1 MAKRVR
7 LDSGTAYSFSVNSDG
22 TSMKFTGG
30 SSNPFPAHFHDYIFC
45 DGNGLF
51 GNSSNSILSCVG
63 DVIAY
68 KSSDIRLKTNIVSI
82 ENPLERLNM
91 IRGVYYTWKED
102 AAEHNRNKKDL
113 GVIAQEVE
121 KIIPEAVRTS
131 PDGIKQVEY
140 TKLIPLLIEC
150 VKEQQKQIDLLVEK
164 VNG

>member
-1 MAKRVR
+1 
-7 LDSGTAYSFSVNSDG
+7 
-22 TSMKFTGG
+22 
-30 SSNPFPAHFHDYIFC
+30 
-45 DGNGLF
+45 
-51 GNSSNSILSCVG
+51 
-63 DVIAY
+63 
-68 KSSDIRLKTNIVSI
+68 
-82 ENPLERLNM
+82 M